1 MKMKKNIIIITV
13 ILLILGGIT
22 QSAIKVNAKDEAGV
36 QIWSNTH
43 NERIEHRSINVGGE
57 NPNFAIKI
65 TPAGTTFSNVVWYTD
80 NSDIADVSGNE
91 TSATVYG
98 RREGSTKLNLSV
110 DTKKYGTLSY
120 DCIISVYTEINDVA
134 GEIKNVT
141 KLYRGADSNSWVRT
155 EKANVGQ
162 KFQIIGSCGDYYYIT
177 MPDEYV
183 FDDDRQQRETYVLKS
198 DVYIPVTSVKVNKNN
213 VVMKKNENVQ
223 IDTEVLPDIAS
234 NKSYEY
240 KTSNNKVAT
249 VDNNGNI
256 RSQGEGFAIISS
268 NAKAGDKNDGCNIS
282 VYTPINPVKG
292 TLARTT
298 RLYEGADLSCTVK
311 KDNAKQ
317 GENLKVIGKCG
328 NYYYVEFS
336 DNYFGNGDNKAFV
349 LISDVYIPVEK
360 IELSETNMILNINQK
375 KKISVKIYPEI
386 ATDKTVKFYSNNG
399 IAKVDADGMVSVSR
413 VGEDKIV
420 AEASSGEK
428 TKECLIQVLKD
439 KIIKKL
445 DTRGTFNIT
454 NIRTDFDGNYIT
466 FSECGG
472 ASEYIVFRKGKKG
485 SWKDIYYLYNN
496 DSKNHRY
503 VFDMGAKLG
512 EKYKYKVVGYYKYI
526 TYEDGKLVTK
536 RLSKSVES
544 EKITTGKPTLSV
556 KVVKGKK
563 GKIKNIHLSWKKMSY
578 DYNDKHYKG
587 EYELRKK
594 VGKGK
599 IKKVKTFGKNTKKYK
614 DTDIKKNKTYTYYLR
629 AFYGNKKKKL
639 FPEERVTIKV
649 K

>member
-1 MKMKKNIIIITV
+1 M
-13 ILLILGGIT
+13 
-22 QSAIKVNAKDEAGV
+22 
-36 QIWSNTH
+36 
-43 NERIEHRSINVGGE
+43 
-57 NPNFAIKI
+57 
-65 TPAGTTFSNVVWYTD
+65 
-80 NSDIADVSGNE
+80 
-91 TSATVYG
+91 
-98 RREGSTKLNLSV
+98 
-110 DTKKYGTLSY
+110 
-120 DCIISVYTEINDVA
+120 
-134 GEIKNVT
+134 
-141 KLYRGADSNSWVRT
+141 
-155 EKANVGQ
+155 
-162 KFQIIGSCGDYYYIT
+162 
-177 MPDEYV
+177 
-183 FDDDRQQRETYVLKS
+183 
-198 DVYIPVTSVKVNKNN
+198 
-213 VVMKKNENVQ
+213 
-223 IDTEVLPDIAS
+223 
-234 NKSYEY
+234 
-240 KTSNNKVAT
+240 
-249 VDNNGNI
+249 
-256 RSQGEGFAIISS
+256 
-268 NAKAGDKNDGCNIS
+268 
-282 VYTPINPVKG
+282 
-292 TLARTT
+292 
-298 RLYEGADLSCTVK
+298 
-311 KDNAKQ
+311 
-317 GENLKVIGKCG
+317 
-328 NYYYVEFS
+328 
-336 DNYFGNGDNKAFV
+336 
-349 LISDVYIPVEK
+349 ISDVYIPVEK

-386 ATDKTVKFYSNNG
+386 ATNKTVKFYSNKG

-472 ASEYIVFRKGKKG
+472 ASEYIVFRKDKKG

-594 VGKGK
+594 S
-599 IKKVKTFGKNTKKYK
+599 
-614 DTDIKKNKTYTYYLR
+614 R
-629 AFYGNKKKKL
+629 
-639 FPEERVTIKV
+639 
-649 K
+649 